1 MDEELSPNEFS
12 LQEEFENLVKDSL
25 PNHLITNFIVIAE
38 VATGPHQELSLSIS
52 DSMTPWLAH
61 GMLNTAMEMIN
72 SGEYQFPI
80 GEEHNG

>member
-1 MDEELSPNEFS
+1 
-12 LQEEFENLVKDSL
+12 
-25 PNHLITNFIVIAE
+25 VIAE